1 MRYELA
7 VVNHFVGSFSK
18 YEFPGTLRLV
28 NRVKMLKKSSRKRFV
43 YAFLGGVVITLLT
56 GLIVSTPD
64 CVITVCQAGAVYY
77 GVPFT
82 WLEMR
87 VVAPQYFPWV
97 IRLVRLI
104 LDIIVWTIVV
114 WVILF
119 LVSKVK
125 KK

>member
-1 MRYELA
+1 MHLSTISDRS
-7 VVNHFVGSFSK
+7 VSK
-18 YEFPGTLRLV
+18 YKFLGTLRLI
-28 NRVKMLKKSSRKRFV
+28 NRVKMLKSNKKRLV
-43 YAFLGGVVITLLT
+43 YAFVAGVVITLLT

-64 CVITVCQAGAVYY
+64 CVITLCEAGAVYY

-104 LDIIVWTIVV
+104 LDIVVWTAVV

-119 LVSKVK
+119 IVSKVK